1 MARLSEWLRNV
12 GKSQVIIPVLYLNRP
27 QLVLVG
33 KSRHFQEN
41 GWTSVRLIIYLE
53 FLHNCSRSCA
63 DWTLHFGHRFN
74 TIKSSKLCS
83 PDNTSL
89 RSFLKPL
96 TSFKAVVTLSRP
108 PNRLSRPRVRSMRKN
123 MIDQNVAPGIWLMA
137 SVNAMNTNPG
147 PLAAYR

>member
-1 MARLSEWLRNV
+1 MARLSEWLWNV
-12 GKSQVIIPVLYLNRP
+12 GKSQVIIPVLYLNRQ

-33 KSRHFQEN
+33 NSRLFHEN

-137 SVNAMNTNPG
+137 SVNAMNTSPG